1 MAFLGS
7 LGKSLGLSSS
17 FGEGLVAGLATSVD
31 KGIQDDM
38 KRTQDNVDNLVI
50 ETYKGAVENK
60 KEFDK
65 MYKENKK
72 LVENIAANMGG
83 EQGIKHPQALQAA
96 QTLINLKGL
105 DGAFTLAQDYNKS
118 FRMYG
123 KHPTKSLLADET
135 GNSTPITLS
144 ALTKSTVTPIS
155 MPDVSELGKSAAVG
169 FMKMDFL
176 GGKDTV
182 GSDISTR
189 AQALIKA
196 RGIDV
201 NEKTIDLPTALKG
214 KIDPLILGIKENPL
228 EEKARL
234 VTMLANAERDGTLT
248 KEKEANIKGMIDITE
263 GITRSLQTKK
273 GLDYLTLERITAKT
287 EETLTGM
294 YDMKQK
300 RNTMGVYTGADTK
313 IQQQE
318 ILNNSKAYYTDLI
331 NKATFEGGDLR
342 DGNENFR
349 KINFAI
355 TNNYNAVG
363 VMINGIYTIQVDEK
377 SEHLS
382 YEQRKILN
390 PKSPPTEKV
399 KTGNPNEDNKDPTVQ
414 VGELKSSQEYIDEL
428 KALKNRYPD
437 LAQSRITGVEKN
449 FVKSYMSENDGVKMQ
464 EAQRIFKQLTQ
475 G

>member
-17 FGEGLVAGLATSVD
+17 FGEGLVAGFATSVD

-50 ETYKGAVENK
+50 ETYKGAVESK

-83 EQGIKHPQALQAA
+83 EQGINHPQALQAA

-105 DGAFTLAQDYNKS
+105 DGAFTVAQDYNKA

-135 GNSTPITLS
+135 GNGTPITLS
-144 ALTKSTVTPIS
+144 ALTKSTVAPMAI
-155 MPDVSELGKSAAVG
+155 PDASKLGESANVG
-169 FMKMDFL
+169 FMKMDFF
-176 GGKDTV
+176 GGKDSSSSEIT
-182 GSDISTR
+182 TR

-196 RGIDV
+196 RGIDI
-201 NEKTIDLPTALKG
+201 NEQTIDLPPALKG
-214 KIDPLILGIKENPL
+214 KIDPLVLGIKENPL

-234 VTMLANAERDGTLT
+234 VTMLANAEKDGTLT
-248 KEKEANIKGMIDITE
+248 PEKEANIKSMIDITE
-263 GITRSLQTKK
+263 GIAKSLRTKK
-273 GLDYLTLERITAKT
+273 GLDYLTLDRIESKT
-287 EETLTGM
+287 EETLTGI
-294 YDMKQK
+294 YDIKQK
-300 RNTMGVYTGADTK
+300 RNPYGIYTGADTK
-313 IQQQE
+313 IKQQE
-318 ILNNSKAYYTDLI
+318 LLNSSKKYYTDFI
-331 NKATFEGGDLR
+331 NRASFEGGDLR

-349 KINFAI
+349 KINDAI
-355 TNNYNAVG
+355 VRNKKLIGT
-363 VMINGIYTIQVDEK
+363 MINGEYTIQIDEK
-377 SEHLS
+377 SEYLN

-390 PKSPPTEKV
+390 PKSLPRQEV
-399 KTGNPNEDNKDPTVQ
+399 DTGNNNKDTTVQ
-414 VGELKSSQEYIDEL
+414 VGELKSSQEYVSEL
-428 KALKNRYPD
+428 KELKNRYPD

-449 FVKSYMSENDGVKMQ
+449 FVKSYMAENNLSGTEGMS
-464 EAQRIFKQLTQ
+464 EAQKVFRQLTQ

>member
-17 FGEGLVAGLATSVD
+17 FGEGLVTGLATSVD
-31 KGIQDDM
+31 KGLQEDM

-201 NEKTIDLPTALKG
+201 NEKTIDLPPALKG

-300 RNTMGVYTGADTK
+300 RNTMGIYTGADTK

-342 DGNENFR
+342 DGNDNFR

-363 VMINGIYTIQVDEK
+363 VMINGVYTIQVDEK

-390 PKSPPTEKV
+390 PKSPPPEKV
-399 KTGNPNEDNKDPTVQ
+399 KTGNPNEDNKSTTVQ
-414 VGELKSSQEYIDEL
+414 VGELKSSQEYVDEL

-449 FVKSYMSENDGVKMQ
+449 FVKSYMAENEGTSMS
-464 EAQRIFKQLTQ
+464 EAQKVFRQLTQ